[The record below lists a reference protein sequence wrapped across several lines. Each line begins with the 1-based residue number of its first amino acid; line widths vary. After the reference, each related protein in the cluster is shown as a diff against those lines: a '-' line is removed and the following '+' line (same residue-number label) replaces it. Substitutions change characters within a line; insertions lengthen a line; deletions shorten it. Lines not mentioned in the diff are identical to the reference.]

1 MAKSP
6 KKRPSKSKPSKI
18 RYARPQ
24 RSAADP
30 SNNVKVQAPSLPITS
45 VKTTPIAKQ
54 SVAPRHN
61 MRPTKQSQV
70 IALLRSPSGTS
81 IAAMMKATGWQQHS
95 VRGFLTGVVSKRLKL
110 KLTSEKTE
118 NGRVYRI
125 TEVEAGK
132 TSSSKSSRPP
142 A

>member
-18 RYARPQ
+18 RSAKPQ

-30 SNNVKVQAPSLPITS
+30 TNNVSVQA
-45 VKTTPIAKQ
+45 
-54 SVAPRHN
+54 RHN

-70 IALLRSPSGTS
+70 IALLRSPSGIS

-110 KLTSEKTE
+110 KLTSEKTD

>member
-6 KKRPSKSKPSKI
+6 KKRPSNSKPSKI
-18 RYARPQ
+18 RSAKPQ

-30 SNNVKVQAPSLPITS
+30 SNNVSVQARSLPTTS

-54 SVAPRHN
+54 SVAPLHN
-61 MRPTKQSQV
+61 MRTTKQSQV

-81 IAAMMKATGWQQHS
+81 IAAIMKATGWQQHS

-110 KLTSEKTE
+110 KLTSEKTD
-118 NGRVYRI
+118 NGLVYRI

-132 TSSSKSSRPP
+132 TSSSKSSRRP